1 MVVEIA
7 LLLSLRDYCAAIE
20 DMSDVS
26 KKKEITIKW
35 VHLPRMKAFHHIK
48 VLFRDS
54 LEFPLPCPLVQ
65 TLGLHAD
72 GTDLGLRCR
81 GHRGSLA
88 MRDLQQVLDQL
99 CVSFAYFVLTL
110 YI

>member
-1 MVVEIA
+1 ME
-7 LLLSLRDYCAAIE
+7 
-20 DMSDVS
+20 
-26 KKKEITIKW
+26 T
-35 VHLPRMKAFHHIK
+35 FHHIE

-54 LEFPLPCPLVQ
+54 LKFSLPCSLVE

-88 MRDLQQVLDQL
+88 MRDLQQVLDQFRV
-99 CVSFAYFVLTL
+99 CFAYFILSL
-110 YI
+110 YN